1 MHPNI
6 QTWPIHKTAL
16 HTCIFILA
24 LTMFTSPLT
33 AQNVRSTAPLSTSEI
48 ARRVTPTV
56 VSIETAT
63 RQGSGVIVDPS
74 GVVVSNLHVIQG
86 ETQVEVILHNGDIYD
101 DIAVV
106 DIDQRRDLVLL
117 KIKAFNLNS
126 AEFGDSDL
134 VEVGED
140 VILVGSPQGL
150 DLTLSE
156 GVISAFRDSGNGYR
170 LIQTSAPASTGSSGG
185 GMFNTYGELVGIVTS
200 QTREGQNLNFAVP
213 VNYVRGLISA
223 TPETLT
229 SLTELTRS
237 NIGADSEHTD
247 TASSTDNIELSDT
260 KKFRTVI
267 EDLMAIEDFDEIL
280 TLEDAGDGFW
290 LAQYNDT
297 KNLESVNVGVKLIS
311 DEFDDSIVWVYS
323 SIPDQDK
330 DPTSS
335 QLIQILE
342 LSFYLNFA
350 KVVINNDG
358 DIQTMAEAELR
369 TLDNAGLLRTI
380 YAVANAADRVVGT
393 LESSSNHAAA
403 LSRSRQSG
411 DTSVDLL
418 DGDFVIH
425 YSSSEWTETPWDPQE
440 ADVDMMFVHHSN
452 EVFLAIETNRMQIPI
467 ERIPDLSIQYT
478 QSRYPDASLIT
489 RGFRTVNGFS
499 CIYWEHTADI
509 NGVKFAYLSHAY
521 SDSNGMVNIFGWT
534 TPNLIE
540 EYRSTIE
547 SFVAGLE
554 VSQP

>member
-1 MHPNI
+1 MCDPS
-6 QTWPIHKTAL
+6 T
-16 HTCIFILA
+16 
-24 LTMFTSPLT
+24 PL
-33 AQNVRSTAPLSTSEI
+33 PTSEI

-63 RQGSGVIVDPS
+63 GQGSGVIVDPS

-86 ETQVEVILHNGDIYD
+86 ETQVELTLYNGDIYD

-126 AEFGDSDL
+126 AILGDSDL

-140 VILVGSPQGL
+140 VVLLGSPQGL

-170 LIQTSAPASTGSSGG
+170 LIQTSAPASAGSSGG
-185 GMFNTYGELVGIVTS
+185 GMFNAYGELVGIVTS

-223 TPETLT
+223 ATTMTLT

-237 NIGADSEHTD
+237 AISEDAERTDSV
-247 TASSTDNIELSDT
+247 SSTDNIELSDT

-267 EDLMAIEDFDEIL
+267 ENLKAIEDLDEVV
-280 TLEDAGDGFW
+280 TLEDAGDGLW
-290 LAQYNDT
+290 VANYN
-297 KNLESVNVGVKLIS
+297 KVENLERVYVGLKLIT
-311 DEFDDSIVWVYS
+311 DEYDESIVWAFS
-323 SIPDQDK
+323 TIPDQDT
-330 DPTSS
+330 DLTSS
-335 QLIQILE
+335 QQKQILE

-350 KVVINNDG
+350 KVVIDDDG
-358 DIQTMAEAELR
+358 DIQSMAEVELR
-369 TLDNAGLLRTI
+369 TLDNIGLLRTI

-393 LESSSNHAAA
+393 LESSSEHATA
-403 LSRSRQSG
+403 LRRSRQSG

-418 DGDFVIH
+418 DGDYVIH
-425 YSSSEWTETPWDPQE
+425 FSSSEWKEPPGDPQE
-440 ADVDMMFVHHSN
+440 YHVDMMYVHHSN
-452 EVFLAIETNRMQIPI
+452 EVYMAIEANRMQIPI
-467 ERIPDLSIQYT
+467 ESIPDLAFEEIQGVF
-478 QSRYPDASLIT
+478 PDASLKT
-489 RGFRTVNGFS
+489 RGFRTVNGVS
-499 CIYWEHTADI
+499 CVYWEHTADI
-509 NGVKFAYLSHAY
+509 NGVKLVYLSHAY
-521 SDSNGMVNIFGWT
+521 SDSNGVVRIFGWT
-534 TPNLIE
+534 TPNLFE
-540 EYRSTIE
+540 EHRSTIE